1 MRMDDSGLNSMV
13 LDEPDSEVDE
23 PATDVKEAFNQLAK
37 QLPVIFIRQAICVQM
52 SLWKKL
58 FLQYD

>member
-37 QLPVIFIRQAICVQM
+37 QLPVIFIRQAICLQM
-52 SLWKKL
+52 SL
-58 FLQYD
+58 